1 MKRKLS
7 ILIIA
12 FIIVFIYMNQVYNS
26 QCFAGG
32 HLDIEGWELLE
43 NKEKLALWQKGGEDF
58 TSEVILNL
66 STAIGSELLR
76 GYTIKK
82 TNKKLLSDYL
92 NNNYPLGIWKIIYEG
107 FDSSGNIYLEV
118 IRENEEINISD
129 QNRLI
134 EEIKNINSI
143 EDEKN
148 IIEKRLELF
157 DSTFNRFLKREGNHI
172 IVDPAKI
179 LIINSISCIPP
190 LKIEVN
196 KKHSVINVILVNL
209 D

>member
-92 NNNYPLGIWKIIYEG
+92 NNNYPLGIWK
-107 FDSSGNIYLEV
+107 
-118 IRENEEINISD
+118 
-129 QNRLI
+129 
-134 EEIKNINSI
+134 
-143 EDEKN
+143 
-148 IIEKRLELF
+148 
-157 DSTFNRFLKREGNHI
+157 
-172 IVDPAKI
+172 
-179 LIINSISCIPP
+179 
-190 LKIEVN
+190 
-196 KKHSVINVILVNL
+196 
-209 D
+209 